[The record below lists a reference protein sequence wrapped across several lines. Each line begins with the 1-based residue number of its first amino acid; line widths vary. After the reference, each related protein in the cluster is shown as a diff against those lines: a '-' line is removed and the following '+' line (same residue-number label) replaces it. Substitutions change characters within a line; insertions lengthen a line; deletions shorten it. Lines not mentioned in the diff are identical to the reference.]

1 MALAVREYLGASLK
15 DAPGLAEV
23 AAALHLSTRSLHRR
37 LAEEDTSFR
46 QIRERL
52 RQDQALQV
60 GRGTSLYLGVMFDLG
75 QDARMKIGS
84 FVLMNGA
91 RIICDSEITVGDHC
105 LISWNV
111 VLMDTYRLPLDPI
124 ERRAELQKVPNL
136 SPRRTSAEARA
147 QPIHIGP
154 NVWIGF
160 DSCVL
165 PGVTI
170 GQGAV
175 VGARS
180 VVTADVP
187 PYTIVAGNPAR
198 IIRHIENGEGKQSGA
213 APIS

>member
-1 MALAVREYLGASLK
+1 MNRVLPWDWYDGVIPENVLVDPTAYLETSYSFVMFQSELSKALE
-15 DAPGLAEV
+15 
-23 AAALHLSTRSLHRR
+23 
-37 LAEEDTSFR
+37 
-46 QIRERL
+46 
-52 RQDQALQV
+52 V
-60 GRGTSLYLGVMFDLG
+60 GRGTSIYLGVMFDLG
-75 QDARMKIGS
+75 KSARMKIGNY
-84 FVLMNGA
+84 VLMNGA
-91 RIICDSEITVGDHC
+91 RIICDSEITIGDYC

-111 VLMDTYRLPLDPI
+111 VLMDTFRLPLDPNG
-124 ERRAELQKVPNL
+124 RRAELENVPMR
-136 SPRRTSAEARA
+136 SPRRALASVPT

-187 PYTIVAGNPAR
+187 PYSVVAGNPAR
-198 IIRHIENGEGKQSGA
+198 IIRRLEPEPVSPVQIN
-213 APIS
+213 